1 MVKFLGAGKKT
12 KISNFIGWFCINDK
26 LLGQKAE
33 RAVYCPDT
41 EGLLKFSAQSEW
53 WFPMQPPFPSCSKK
67 KKKEKKKWLNFI

>member
-12 KISNFIGWFCINDK
+12 KISNFIGWFCIKDK

-53 WFPMQPPFPSCSKK
+53 WFPMQLPTPPPLLLKK
-67 KKKEKKKWLNFI
+67 KNKRNG